1 MFDCRLRLGSLAHGR
16 RAVLR
21 QRQADDVDQPD
32 QVEEEAGKE
41 IAVVPLLCR
50 EFRGQNSDDDRGQQ
64 RNNQAQIPEVRHE
77 ILHVG
82 QKR

>member
-1 MFDCRLRLGSLAHGR
+1 LVSLAHGH
-16 RAVLR
+16 RAVLC

-32 QVEEEAGKE
+32 QVEEEAGEE
-41 IAVVPLLCR
+41 IAVVPLLCC
-50 EFRGQNSDDDRGQQ
+50 EFRGQNPDDDRGQQ

-77 ILHVG
+77 ILHVV